1 MKTMDMRAK
10 QDLDLYLGLA
20 LMILTRPIVP
30 LVGWLLK
37 RDHSPKPRRNIY
49 FLKMLGAGSL
59 VQAFPSLLGLR
70 KAYPGLPLILVTTP
84 AVAPFAEALGLF
96 DRILVI
102 DDRSWTRLLAS
113 SVKVWLGCLGSDTV
127 VDLEVYSMLTT
138 VFSLFTL
145 ARNRIGFYLHNV
157 FWRLHL
163 STHLVFFNRFSGGY
177 HFYDQIAEL
186 LGAAPAP
193 AEECR
198 RQLEKGLP
206 PAPKPAQSPARRIG
220 IGHSC
225 SDLAR
230 ERMLTPAQWR
240 SVSEERHA
248 RSTPVEFHFFGTSSD
263 RADADEIIRALAEAG
278 PLSRCVNHCGE
289 NSLKETISLIASLD
303 EYWGIDSALLH
314 VARVLGIPCL
324 SFWGPTDPA
333 GYLRPFAGLKETVLY
348 KKISCSPCVHIAETP
363 PCRGNNLCIQRLFK
377 EGAPLPENPTWVVKA
392 AG

>member
-1 MKTMDMRAK
+1 
-10 QDLDLYLGLA
+10 
-20 LMILTRPIVP
+20 
-30 LVGWLLK
+30 
-37 RDHSPKPRRNIY
+37 
-49 FLKMLGAGSL
+49 
-59 VQAFPSLLGLR
+59 
-70 KAYPGLPLILVTTP
+70 VTTP

-96 DRILVI
+96 DRVLVI
-102 DDRSWTRLLAS
+102 DDRSWPRLLAS
-113 SVKVWLGCLGSDTV
+113 SLKAWAGCLGSDTV

-145 ARNRIGFYLHNV
+145 ARNRIGFYLHTV
-157 FWRLHL
+157 FWRLPI

-177 HFYDQIAEL
+177 HFYDQIAGL
-186 LGAAPAP
+186 LGAEPATP
-193 AEECR
+193 EECR
-198 RQLEKGLP
+198 LQLARGLS
-206 PAPKPAQSPARRIG
+206 PAAKPARGPARRIG

-240 SVSEERHA
+240 SVLEER
-248 RSTPVEFHFFGTSSD
+248 RPRETPVELHFFGVSPD
-263 RADADEIIRALAEAG
+263 RADAEEIIRALPEADRG
-278 PLSRCVNHCGE
+278 LSFINHCGE
-289 NSLKETISLIASLD
+289 NNLKETIALIAGLD

-348 KKISCSPCVHIAETP
+348 EKISCSPCVHIAETP

-377 EGAPLPENPTWVVKA
+377 EGASLPENPTWVVKA